1 MDLALISAEH
11 GMKDQGGKAF
21 AVQQMA
27 RFRYPELQFV
37 FDRLADLEDDV
48 QKIEEQTEERVEQ
61 DITDLK
67 TCINRLADTLEQ
79 IRNFGD
85 AVTIDSADS
94 GVNSVNHM
102 AALADAAL
110 EREKDHIDG

>member
-21 AVQQMA
+21 AVQQLA
-27 RFRYPELQFV
+27 RRYPEIQFV

-48 QKIEEQTEERVEQ
+48 VSIEEQTEERVEQ